1 MNLSNFTF
9 LTCNYVYVVS
19 RASVTWQE
27 CNTQPTDMAA
37 GEKIATLKIKAPTVS
52 QAGAK
57 IQKKY
62 VFTISEVKEPLETHT
77 AEQSIQPLKVNFT
90 FSLSGLDRATWTPPF
105 TSVMLS
111 NASRQ
116 RSFRAIIR
124 ANAYNKKIDKSNR
137 NTIF

>member
-1 MNLSNFTF
+1 M
-9 LTCNYVYVVS
+9 S

-27 CNTQPTDMAA
+27 CNTQQTDMAA
-37 GEKIATLKIKAPTVS
+37 GEKIAILKIKAPTVS

-62 VFTISEVKEPLETHT
+62 VFTFSKVKELLETHA
-77 AEQSIQPLKVNFT
+77 AEQSTQPLKDNFT
-90 FSLSGLDRATWTPPF
+90 FSLSELDRTSWTSPF

-116 RSFRAIIR
+116 RSFRGIIR
-124 ANAYNKKIDKSNR
+124 GQCLQQKKLTKLIGTQFYR
-137 NTIF
+137 